1 MPIIEMHMVVGRT
14 DEQKQRVAAAVTQAV
29 SSSLDCP
36 AETVRILIT
45 EHGQEE
51 FYVGGMTKTQ
61 RDAKKERAQ

>member
-36 AETVRILIT
+36 VETVRILIT
-45 EHGQEE
+45 EHAQEE
-51 FYVGGMTKTQ
+51 FYVGGMNKTQ
-61 RDAKKERAQ
+61 RDAQKERAQ